1 MKALWERY
9 AQRFDTLTVR
19 ERAMVGGAL
28 IVALLALAY
37 TLMIEPE
44 ILKHRR
50 MSATM
55 QQKQAEMKAFEAQV
69 TALIASRGQDPDRAE
84 RERLA
89 KLNAQLGVL
98 EARISAEERKFTAPS
113 QMRAVIG
120 GLLARS
126 RGVSLVEMKTLA
138 PATIAEARPGAAK
151 PAAGATP
158 PAAAKPPAGAKPP
171 APAKPL
177 AGAKPPA
184 SERLIY
190 RHGLELTV
198 TGSYL
203 DLLAYVRDLEQL
215 PTQLYW
221 DSLELDAAEYPKV
234 AMKLTVYTLSLDRAW
249 LNV

>member
-1 MKALWERY
+1 VKALWERY
-9 AQRFDTLTVR
+9 AQRFDTLTLR
-19 ERAMVGGAL
+19 ERAMVSTAL
-28 IVALLALAY
+28 VVALVALAY

-44 ILKHRR
+44 MVKNRR
-50 MSATM
+50 MNATM

-69 TALIASRGQDPDRAE
+69 TTLIGSRAKDPDRAE

-89 KLNAQLGVL
+89 ALNAELAGL
-98 EARISAEERKFTAPS
+98 EARIAEEERKFTAPS

-138 PATIAEARPGAAK
+138 PTTIAEARPGAAK
-151 PAAGATP
+151 PAP
-158 PAAAKPPAGAKPP
+158 GAKPAASAKP
-171 APAKPL
+171 VAPAKP
-177 AGAKPPA
+177 AA

-190 RHGLELTV
+190 RHALELTL

-221 DSLELDAAEYPKV
+221 DSLELDAADYPKV
-234 AMKLTVYTLSLDRAW
+234 AMKLTVFTLSLDRAW

>member
-1 MKALWERY
+1 VKALWQRY
-9 AQRFDTLTVR
+9 AQRFDALTVR
-19 ERAMVGGAL
+19 ERAMISAAL
-28 IVALLALAY
+28 LVALLALAY

-44 ILKHRR
+44 LLRHRR

-69 TALIASRGQDPDRAE
+69 TALIASRAHDPDRAE
-84 RERLA
+84 RDRLA
-89 KLNAQLGVL
+89 KLNQELAEL
-98 EARISAEERKFTAPS
+98 ESRVAAEERRFTAPS
-113 QMRAVIG
+113 QMRTVIG

-138 PATIAEARPGAAK
+138 PTTIAESRAAAAK
-151 PAAGATP
+151 PAPGVKP
-158 PAAAKPPAGAKPP
+158 PAAAKPPAAGKPQP
-171 APAKPL
+171 
-177 AGAKPPA
+177 

-190 RHGLELTV
+190 RHGLELTL

-221 DSLELDAAEYPKV
+221 ASLELDAADYPKV

>member
-1 MKALWERY
+1 MKALWQRY
-9 AQRFDTLTVR
+9 AQRFDTLSVR
-19 ERAMVGGAL
+19 ERAMVSAAL
-28 IVALLALAY
+28 MVALLALAY

-50 MSATM
+50 MNVTM
-55 QQKQAEMKAFEAQV
+55 QQKQAEMRAFEAQV
-69 TALIASRGQDPDRAE
+69 AALIASRARDPDRAE

-89 KLNAQLGVL
+89 KLNAELASLQ
-98 EARISAEERKFTAPS
+98 ARIAAEERKFTAPS

-138 PATIAEARPGAAK
+138 PATIAEAQSAAAK
-151 PAAGATP
+151 PAPGAKP
-158 PAAAKPPAGAKPP
+158 PAAAKPAAKAKPS
-171 APAKPL
+171 
-177 AGAKPPA
+177 A

-203 DLLAYVRDLEQL
+203 DLLAYVRDLEAL

-221 DSLELDAAEYPKV
+221 ASLELDATDYPKV

>member
-1 MKALWERY
+1 MISAAL
-9 AQRFDTLTVR
+9 L
-19 ERAMVGGAL
+19 
-28 IVALLALAY
+28 VALLALAY

-44 ILKHRR
+44 LIRHRR
-50 MSATM
+50 MSTTM

-69 TALIASRGQDPDRAE
+69 TALIASRAHDPDRAE

-89 KLNAQLGVL
+89 KLNHELSEL
-98 EARISAEERKFTAPS
+98 EARVAAEERRFTAPS
-113 QMRAVIG
+113 QMRTVIG

-138 PATIAEARPGAAK
+138 PTTIAESRAAAAK
-151 PAAGATP
+151 PAPGVKPTAAAKP
-158 PAAAKPPAGAKPP
+158 PAAAKPQP
-171 APAKPL
+171 
-177 AGAKPPA
+177 

-190 RHGLELTV
+190 RHGPELSL

-221 DSLELDAAEYPKV
+221 ASLELDAADYPKV

>member
-1 MKALWERY
+1 MRALWQRY
-9 AQRFDTLTVR
+9 AQRFDALTLR
-19 ERAMVGGAL
+19 ERAMVSAAL
-28 IVALLALAY
+28 MAALVALAY

-44 ILKHRR
+44 LLKHRR
-50 MSATM
+50 MNATM
-55 QQKQAEMKAFEAQV
+55 QQKHAEMRAFEAQV
-69 TALIASRGQDPDRAE
+69 TTLIASRAKDPDRAE

-89 KLNAQLGVL
+89 QLKAELAGL
-98 EARISAEERKFTAPS
+98 EARIAAEERRFTAPS

-138 PATIAEARPGAAK
+138 ATTIAEARAVAPK
-151 PAAGATP
+151 PAP
-158 PAAAKPPAGAKPP
+158 GAKPP
-171 APAKPL
+171 AA
-177 AGAKPPA
+177 AAKPPA

-190 RHGLELTV
+190 RHGVELTV

-203 DLLAYVRDLEQL
+203 DLLSYVRDLEGL

-221 DSLELDAAEYPKV
+221 GSLELDAAAYPKI
-234 AMKLTVYTLSLDRAW
+234 ALKLTLYTLSLDRAW

>member
-1 MKALWERY
+1 VKALWQRY
-9 AQRFDTLTVR
+9 AQRFDALTLR
-19 ERAMVGGAL
+19 ERAMISAAL
-28 IVALLALAY
+28 LVALLALAY

-44 ILKHRR
+44 LLKHRR

-69 TALIASRGQDPDRAE
+69 TALIASRAHDPDRAE
-84 RERLA
+84 RDRLA
-89 KLNAQLGVL
+89 KLNQELAEL
-98 EARISAEERKFTAPS
+98 ESRVAAEERRFTAPS
-113 QMRAVIG
+113 QMRTVIG

-138 PATIAEARPGAAK
+138 PTTIAESRSAAAK
-151 PAAGATP
+151 PAPGVKP
-158 PAAAKPPAGAKPP
+158 PAAAKPPAAGKPQP
-171 APAKPL
+171 
-177 AGAKPPA
+177 

-190 RHGLELTV
+190 RHGLELTL

-221 DSLELDAAEYPKV
+221 ASLELDAADYPKV

>member
-1 MKALWERY
+1 VKALWQRY
-9 AQRFDTLTVR
+9 AQRFDTLSVR
-19 ERAMVGGAL
+19 ERAMVSAAL
-28 IVALLALAY
+28 VVALLALAY

-50 MSATM
+50 MNVTM

-69 TALIASRGQDPDRAE
+69 ATLIGSRAHDPDRAE

-89 KLNAQLGVL
+89 KLNAELASL
-98 EARISAEERKFTAPS
+98 EARIAAEERKFTAPS

-138 PATIAEARPGAAK
+138 PSTIAEARPGAVK
-151 PAAGATP
+151 PAPGV
-158 PAAAKPPAGAKPP
+158 KPKPSP
-171 APAKPL
+171 
-177 AGAKPPA
+177 

-203 DLLAYVRDLEQL
+203 DLLAYVRDLEAL

-221 DSLELDAAEYPKV
+221 ASLELDATDYPKV

>member
-1 MKALWERY
+1 MKALWQRY
-9 AQRFDTLTVR
+9 AQRFDALTVR
-19 ERAMVGGAL
+19 ERAMISAAL
-28 IVALLALAY
+28 LVALLALAY

-44 ILKHRR
+44 LIKHRR
-50 MSATM
+50 MSTTM
-55 QQKQAEMKAFEAQV
+55 QQKQAELKAFEAQV
-69 TALIASRGQDPDRAE
+69 TALIASRAHDPDRAE

-89 KLNAQLGVL
+89 KLNRELAEL
-98 EARISAEERKFTAPS
+98 EARVADEERRFTAPS
-113 QMRAVIG
+113 QMRTVIG

-138 PATIAEARPGAAK
+138 PTTIAESRAAAAK
-151 PAAGATP
+151 PAPGVKP
-158 PAAAKPPAGAKPP
+158 PAAAKPPAAGKPQP
-171 APAKPL
+171 
-177 AGAKPPA
+177 

-190 RHGLELTV
+190 RHGLELTL

-221 DSLELDAAEYPKV
+221 ASLELDAAEYPRV